1 MISRQPWLNSH
12 VLIGI
17 CTGAGLRNI
26 PILDNPA
33 YRPSRPL
40 SEMVERSM
48 DKATVLHPSASCRLR
63 WVIVVSRRRP
73 TPKEIFSQA
82 RLPADGDGAS

>member
-1 MISRQPWLNSH
+1 MISQQPWLNLH

-33 YRPSRPL
+33 YRTISTA
-40 SEMVERSM
+40 E
-48 DKATVLHPSASCRLR
+48 
-63 WVIVVSRRRP
+63 
-73 TPKEIFSQA
+73 
-82 RLPADGDGAS
+82 